1 MQKKEELENENI
13 EIELLL
19 DGLYRKHGYDF
30 RDYSRVHIKRRIMDM
45 KKRVG
50 YDSVSMMIHDLFW
63 DKNFIQNLLLS
74 FSVNYTEMFRDPEF
88 YRFIKDEIIDL
99 LGTFPF
105 VKIWHAGCS
114 TGEEVYSL
122 AIMLKE
128 AGLYKRT
135 QIYATDFNDKVL
147 RMAEDGIYQIDHIK
161 DYTANYQKAG
171 GEASF
176 SDYYDSDDHN
186 VIIDPALKERMV
198 FANHNLVSDGV
209 FGEIHMILCRNVMI
223 YFNRKLQNRVIS
235 LFKESMAMG
244 GDFVPREQRDIEVHR
259 CRR

>member
-88 YRFIKDEIIDL
+88 YRFIK
-99 LGTFPF
+99 
-105 VKIWHAGCS
+105 
-114 TGEEVYSL
+114 
-122 AIMLKE
+122 M
-128 AGLYKRT
+128 R
-135 QIYATDFNDKVL
+135 
-147 RMAEDGIYQIDHIK
+147 
-161 DYTANYQKAG
+161 
-171 GEASF
+171 
-176 SDYYDSDDHN
+176 
-186 VIIDPALKERMV
+186 
-198 FANHNLVSDGV
+198 
-209 FGEIHMILCRNVMI
+209 
-223 YFNRKLQNRVIS
+223 
-235 LFKESMAMG
+235 
-244 GDFVPREQRDIEVHR
+244 
-259 CRR
+259 